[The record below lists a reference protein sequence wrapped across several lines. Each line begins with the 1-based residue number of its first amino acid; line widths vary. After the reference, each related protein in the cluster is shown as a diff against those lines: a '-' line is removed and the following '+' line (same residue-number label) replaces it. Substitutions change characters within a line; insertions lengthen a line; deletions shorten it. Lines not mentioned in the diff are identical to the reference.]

1 MAIRAEDVRTEL
13 TLIERGDGAGP
24 QPKAVLAGERRDY
37 RLLYERE
44 VARAGETEARANA
57 ADARAE
63 EFRCAEVRTRFESA
77 SWKHRY
83 ELSRR
88 KLTRVVEQTK
98 AIRGTGNNAQSLQ
111 GSQYQKDTIKSL
123 RTERGELRK
132 EVTRLK
138 RELAGVEKRLAMQ
151 TERSETRQAVIQRQ
165 HNHGV
170 WLRSQLRL
178 FRDQSDTVVR
188 LSEQV
193 TEMRWHLKASEAR
206 KATLKERIVKL
217 RATGATLSKLPSDA
231 VAQLRT
237 ALRRSRRQKT
247 TIKSLYKDNARLRRA
262 ARVSATR
269 KETMEVELARVR
281 TISKT
286 LSKTRSDE
294 AAQLRKALRRS
305 RRQKTTIKWLRTANV
320 RLRRT
325 VRISQSRKEALNAE
339 LAKVRASRAVLS
351 KWLYG
356 RGSEQRDK
364 PRSARRRGQQPG
376 APGHGRTPRPGLEE
390 RIEIHQPPAEA
401 CVCGRCGTPYV
412 ANGERSTTIV
422 EIDVKAHTRRIVR
435 PRWRRRCDCADSPPD
450 VIAATPDRVFART
463 AYGTTV
469 WTHVLFERYLC
480 NRPLNGVAMSLSHQ
494 GLPISAGTLARG
506 LARLSPLFQRLALA
520 MLEHQ
525 NEAAVRHGDETGWR
539 IQALRQAGRSGR
551 AWLWVSVTE
560 HAVYFHIDPSR
571 SAEAAL
577 KVFGGAVGVQV
588 LVVDRYSTYKK
599 LARVLEG
606 RVILAWCWAHQ
617 RRDYIDCA
625 AGQVELSEWCQAW
638 LGRIAAIYRL
648 NKTRLSHYE
657 SSAER
662 QNEAFDTAQRA
673 LETEVKGLFATAE
686 RELAGLDDTA
696 PEAGP
701 LRSLLKHRDGLSVFL
716 ERPEVPM
723 DNNFAERTLRSAVIG
738 RRLSFGSDSEAGAR
752 FTAMMYSVVGTLALN
767 GLNVRA
773 WLHEW
778 LNACAANGG
787 RAPPDL
793 SEWLP
798 WSMSQ
803 ARRRTLMAPG

>member
-13 TLIERGDGAGP
+13 TLIERAEGTGP
-24 QPKAVLAGERRDY
+24 QPKAVPAGERRDY

-44 VARAGETEARANA
+44 VARAGEAESRAKA
-57 ADARAE
+57 AEARAE

-98 AIRGTGNNAQSLQ
+98 AIRGTANNAQSLQ
-111 GSQYQKDTIKSL
+111 GSQHQKDTIKSL
-123 RTERGELRK
+123 RTERGGLRK
-132 EVTRLK
+132 EVTRLNRDLTRLETRLARQTEK
-138 RELAGVEKRLAMQ
+138 SETHKKTILRLYKEDVRLRRELRGLRDQEDVVGSLCDEVYWLRYALK
-151 TERSETRQAVIQRQ
+151 RSEA
-165 HNHGV
+165 GK
-170 WLRSQLRL
+170 
-178 FRDQSDTVVR
+178 
-188 LSEQV
+188 EA
-193 TEMRWHLKASEAR
+193 LKAR
-206 KATLKERIVKL
+206 LVKL
-217 RATGATLSKLPSDA
+217 RATGATLSKLP
-231 VAQLRT
+231 
-237 ALRRSRRQKT
+237 
-247 TIKSLYKDNARLRRA
+247 
-262 ARVSATR
+262 
-269 KETMEVELARVR
+269 
-281 TISKT
+281 
-286 LSKTRSDE
+286 SDE

-305 RRQKTTIKWLRTANV
+305 RRQKTTIKSLYKENA
-320 RLRRT
+320 RLRRAAQ
-325 VRISQSRKEALNAE
+325 VSQSRKEALNAE

-356 RGSEQRDK
+356 RRSEQQDK

-376 APGHGRTPRPGLEE
+376 VPGHGRTPRPGLEE
-390 RIEIHQPPAEA
+390 RIEIHQPPADA

-412 ANGERSTTIV
+412 ANGERSTTII

-450 VIAATPDRVFART
+450 VIAATPDRVFARA

-506 LARLSPLFQRLALA
+506 LARLAPLFQRLALA

-606 RVILAWCWAHQ
+606 RVILAWCWVHQ

-673 LETEVKGLFATAE
+673 LETKVKGLFATAE

-767 GLNVRA
+767 GLNVRG

>member
-13 TLIERGDGAGP
+13 TLIERAEGTGP
-24 QPKAVLAGERRDY
+24 QPKAVPAGERRDY

-44 VARAGETEARANA
+44 VARAGEAEARAKA
-57 ADARAE
+57 AEARAE

-98 AIRGTGNNAQSLQ
+98 AIRGTANNAQSLQ
-111 GSQYQKDTIKSL
+111 GSQHRKDTIKSL
-123 RTERGELRK
+123 RTERGGLRK
-132 EVTRLK
+132 EVTRLNRDLTRLETRLARQTEK
-138 RELAGVEKRLAMQ
+138 SETHKKTILRLYKEDVRLRRELRGLRDQEDVVGSLCDEVYWLRYALK
-151 TERSETRQAVIQRQ
+151 RSEA
-165 HNHGV
+165 GK
-170 WLRSQLRL
+170 
-178 FRDQSDTVVR
+178 
-188 LSEQV
+188 EG
-193 TEMRWHLKASEAR
+193 LKAR
-206 KATLKERIVKL
+206 LVKL
-217 RATGATLSKLPSDA
+217 RATGATLSKLPSD
-231 VAQLRT
+231 
-237 ALRRSRRQKT
+237 
-247 TIKSLYKDNARLRRA
+247 
-262 ARVSATR
+262 
-269 KETMEVELARVR
+269 EV
-281 TISKT
+281 
-286 LSKTRSDE
+286 
-294 AAQLRKALRRS
+294 AQLRKALRRS

-325 VRISQSRKEALNAE
+325 VRVSQSRKEALNAE
-339 LAKVRASRAVLS
+339 LAEVRASRAVLS

-356 RGSEQRDK
+356 RRSEQQDK
-364 PRSARRRGQQPG
+364 LRSARRRGQQPG

-412 ANGERSTTIV
+412 ANGERSSTIV

-435 PRWRRRCDCADSPPD
+435 PRWRRRCDCADSPRH
-450 VIAATPDRVFART
+450 VTAATPDRVFART

-469 WTHVLFERYLC
+469 WTHVLFERSLC

-506 LARLSPLFQRLALA
+506 LARLAPLFEGLALA

-599 LARVLEG
+599 LARVLEA

-625 AGQVELSEWCQAW
+625 AGQVELSEWCRAW
-638 LGRIAAIYRL
+638 LGRIAAICRL
-648 NKTRLSHYE
+648 NKTRRSHYE

-673 LETEVKGLFATAE
+673 LETEVTGLFATAE

-767 GLNVRA
+767 GLNVRG

-778 LNACAANGG
+778 LNACAANAG